1 MAAIHGKDVFVRM
14 PTSGGKS
21 LCVFL
26 TPLAVS
32 DTAMGIVI
40 SPLNGL
46 MDQQVYSSQH
56 IAMVCKYILH
66 CGSRAGWS
74 TA

>member
-1 MAAIHGKDVFVRM
+1 MAAIHGIDVLVHI
-14 PTSGGKS
+14 PTGGGKS

-46 MDQQVYSSQH
+46 IDQQVCSSQH
-56 IAMVCKYILH
+56 ISMVCIFILH
-66 CGSRAGWS
+66 CAGWS